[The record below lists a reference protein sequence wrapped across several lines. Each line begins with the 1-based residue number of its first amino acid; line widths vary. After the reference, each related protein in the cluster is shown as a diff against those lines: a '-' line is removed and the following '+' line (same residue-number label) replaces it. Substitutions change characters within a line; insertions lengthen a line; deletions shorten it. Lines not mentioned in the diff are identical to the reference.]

1 MTTAISGVSS
11 GSTQATT
18 FDPAKGAARFAA
30 KVFTDLDADKDGKV
44 NKDEFVSGLQSKGVS
59 AEDATKQFDAID
71 TQKTGSITQSD
82 LETAIK
88 SGTFAPPRPS
98 GDAGGAGG
106 AGGAQ
111 GAHGGQGAGGARG
124 AGGGGGG
131 GAGGVSGSSSSTKTY
146 EAADTNKDGTVSAQ
160 EQLVYSIAH
169 PDKTTDAS
177 KIGTNVD
184 QLA

>member
-1 MTTAISGVSS
+1 MTTAISGASS
-11 GSTQATT
+11 ASTQATT

-44 NKDEFVSGLQSKGVS
+44 NKDEFVSGLEKKGVS
-59 AEDATKQFDAID
+59 ADDATKQFDAID
-71 TQKTGSITQSD
+71 TQKNGSITQSD

-106 AGGAQ
+106 AQGAQ
-111 GAHGGQGAGGARG
+111 GGQGAGGARG
-124 AGGGGGG
+124 AGGGGG
-131 GAGGVSGSSSSTKTY
+131 AGGVSSASSSTTTY

-177 KIGTNVD
+177 KIGNNVD

>member
-11 GSTQATT
+11 GSSTQATS

-30 KVFTDLDADKDGKV
+30 KVFGDLDADKDGKV
-44 NKDEFVSGLQSKGVS
+44 NKDEFVSGLEKKGVS
-59 AEDATKQFDAID
+59 ADDATKQFDAID
-71 TQKTGSITQSD
+71 TQKSGSITQSD

-88 SGTFAPPRPS
+88 SGTFAPPRPN
-98 GDAGGAGG
+98 GGAGG

-111 GAHGGQGAGGARG
+111 GAQGGQGAHG
-124 AGGGGGG
+124 AGGGGSAS
-131 GAGGVSGSSSSTKTY
+131 GASSTSSSTTTY

-160 EQLVYSIAH
+160 EQLVYSVSH

-177 KIGTNVD
+177 KIGNNVD

>member
-11 GSTQATT
+11 GGTQPIS

-30 KVFTDLDADKDGKV
+30 KVFGDLDADKDGKV
-44 NKDEFVSGLQSKGVS
+44 NKDEFVSGLEKKGVS
-59 AEDATKQFDAID
+59 ADDATKQFDAID
-71 TQKTGSITQSD
+71 TQKSGSITQSD

-88 SGTFAPPRPS
+88 SGTFAPPRPN
-98 GDAGGAGG
+98 GG

-111 GAHGGQGAGGARG
+111 GGQGAQGAHG
-124 AGGGGGG
+124 AGGGGSAS
-131 GAGGVSGSSSSTKTY
+131 GASSTSSSTTTY

-160 EQLVYSIAH
+160 EQLVYSVSH

-177 KIGTNVD
+177 KIGNNVD

>member
-11 GSTQATT
+11 GSTQPTS

-30 KVFTDLDADKDGKV
+30 KVFGDLDADKDGKV
-44 NKDEFVSGLQSKGVS
+44 NKDEFVSGLEKKGVS
-59 AEDATKQFDAID
+59 ADDATKQFDAID
-71 TQKTGSITQSD
+71 TQKSGSITQSD

-88 SGTFAPPRPS
+88 SGTFAPPRPN
-98 GDAGGAGG
+98 GG

-111 GAHGGQGAGGARG
+111 GGQGAQGAHG
-124 AGGGGGG
+124 AGGGGSAS
-131 GAGGVSGSSSSTKTY
+131 GASSTSSSTTTY

-160 EQLVYSIAH
+160 EQLVYSVSH
-169 PDKTTDAS
+169 PDKTNDAS
-177 KIGTNVD
+177 KIGNNVD

>member
-11 GSTQATT
+11 ASTQAAS
-18 FDPAKGAARFAA
+18 FDPAKGAARFVA
-30 KVFTDLDADKDGKV
+30 KVFTDLDSDKDGKV
-44 NKDEFVSGLQSKGVS
+44 NKDEFVSGLESKGVS
-59 AEDATKQFDAID
+59 VDDATKQFDAID

-106 AGGAQ
+106 AQ
-111 GAHGGQGAGGARG
+111 GARGGQGAGGARG
-124 AGGGGGG
+124 AGGGG
-131 GAGGVSGSSSSTKTY
+131 SSTSSSTTTY

-177 KIGTNVD
+177 KIGNNVD

>member
-1 MTTAISGVSS
+1 MTTAISGASS
-11 GSTQATT
+11 ASTQATS
-18 FDPAKGAARFAA
+18 FDPAKGAARFAS
-30 KVFTDLDADKDGKV
+30 KVFGDLDTNKDGKV
-44 NKDEFVSGLQSKGVS
+44 NKDEFVSGLEKKGVS
-59 AEDATKQFDAID
+59 ADDATKQFDAID
-71 TQKTGSITQSD
+71 MQKNGSITQSD

-88 SGTFAPPRPS
+88 SGTFAPPRP
-98 GDAGGAGG
+98 
-106 AGGAQ
+106 GGAQ
-111 GAHGGQGAGGARG
+111 GGQHAGGARG

-131 GAGGVSGSSSSTKTY
+131 GGVSSASSSTTTY

-177 KIGTNVD
+177 KIGNNVD